1 MRNEGEEKLR
11 SLGSNLT
18 KIKKNLQKKR
28 ATMARAPPEVGEVA
42 TAPVTIVLPDG
53 EVYGTSLKTES
64 AEKSLRESNNA
75 ETMAILP
82 PSLRTKT
89 YGRDRARAGM
99 GAFRPRFRIII
110 KNFPD
115 NRSLRSRTR
124 C

>member
-75 ETMAILP
+75 ETGNFATKFSDQNLRAKSRAQAWR
-82 PSLRTKT
+82 PSDHDS
-89 YGRDRARAGM
+89 G
-99 GAFRPRFRIII
+99 
-110 KNFPD
+110 
-115 NRSLRSRTR
+115 
-124 C
+124 

>member
-28 ATMARAPPEVGEVA
+28 ATMARAPPEVGEVT

-75 ETMAILP
+75 ETMAICP
-82 PSLRTKT
+82 KPTKPT
-89 YGRDRARAGM
+89 GEIARAQAWGPFDHDS
-99 GAFRPRFRIII
+99 G
-110 KNFPD
+110 
-115 NRSLRSRTR
+115 
-124 C
+124 